1 MFPYYKHLSSRLQIR
16 NLSCG
21 RNKTLLRLSYTS
33 SSASY
38 AKKLQLL
45 LEKEEDGE
53 EEEVE
58 RLVYN
63 KFDTLQEDQDEAT
76 WSGKLNGDHAEAARH
91 WQSFLFFLFSTP
103 FALLSASSTTT
114 TASARPLASSF
125 SLFNIYST
133 YNIRPKLCLFRIILS
148 KDAYTQK
155 RRKIRERNRF
165 TDMSSSWAV
174 SWYLRRAPPPIHP
187 H

>member
-38 AKKLQLL
+38 AKKLKLL
-45 LEKEEDGE
+45 LENEEDGE

-76 WSGKLNGDHAEAARH
+76 
-91 WQSFLFFLFSTP
+91 
-103 FALLSASSTTT
+103 
-114 TASARPLASSF
+114 
-125 SLFNIYST
+125 
-133 YNIRPKLCLFRIILS
+133 
-148 KDAYTQK
+148 
-155 RRKIRERNRF
+155 
-165 TDMSSSWAV
+165 
-174 SWYLRRAPPPIHP
+174 
-187 H
+187 